1 MIIQISTHFD
11 VRYGH
16 DPVILIKMPYYNV
29 TMMLLQ
35 DIILTKAALLSLS
48 PVSYFSMPALS
59 SNSQCHKPSHLST
72 WTMKQGALMMWR
84 LSFLLLDIVNVLH
97 ILLFYMKSL

>member
-35 DIILTKAALLSLS
+35 DVILTKAALLSLS
-48 PVSYFSMPALS
+48 PVSYSGTPNPLS
-59 SNSQCHKPSHLST
+59 SQ
-72 WTMKQGALMMWR
+72 
-84 LSFLLLDIVNVLH
+84 LLDTSCDRNIITLQTN
-97 ILLFYMKSL
+97 LFSPFCCSE